1 MASQP
6 ANHMTD
12 ELLELYSLDRL
23 SGADLERIEEHL
35 LVCPECQERLKDTDA
50 FVKAMRGALEET
62 TE

>member
-6 ANHMTD
+6 ANHVTD

-35 LVCPECQERLKDTDA
+35 LVCPECRERLKETDA
-50 FVKAMRGALEET
+50 FVKAMRGALEKT